1 MKYYR
6 IEVKC
11 NSGIYRLGIA
21 HENNIPSK
29 EYLNDLV
36 YEFLKSQKVHINGNE
51 IINLQES
58 NEKEFNELKCNMK
71 LELHFKE
78 TCQVRY

>member
-11 NSGIYRLGIA
+11 NSEIYRLGIA

-36 YEFLKSQKVHINGNE
+36 YEFLKSQKCI
-51 IINLQES
+51 
-58 NEKEFNELKCNMK
+58 
-71 LELHFKE
+71 
-78 TCQVRY
+78 

>member
-1 MKYYR
+1 MGYIKLHKNGVCKFARY
-6 IEVKC
+6 
-11 NSGIYRLGIA
+11 SIA

-58 NEKEFNELKCNMK
+58 NEKEFNELKCKME
-71 LELHFKE
+71 LELHLKE
-78 TCQVRY
+78 TCQVGY

>member
-11 NSGIYRLGIA
+11 NSKIYRLGIA

-36 YEFLKSQKVHINGNE
+36 YEFLKSQKVHIN
-51 IINLQES
+51 
-58 NEKEFNELKCNMK
+58 
-71 LELHFKE
+71 
-78 TCQVRY
+78 

>member
-11 NSGIYRLGIA
+11 NSKRYRLGIA

-58 NEKEFNELKCNMK
+58 NEKEFNELKCKME
-71 LELHFKE
+71 LELHLKE
-78 TCQVRY
+78 TCQVGY